1 MSNSS
6 TASPTIPHTV
16 WLARGRH
23 VGSADAADVVR
34 RQLQRLKDREVIDDH
49 LEPDED
55 QDRQPDPGQDQVHG
69 QVHDPLDQVFE
80 ARWRVEGTVTVRAR
94 LTLPHV
100 PEPGTG
106 SASAASVS
114 AEGQEWV
121 LVAEA
126 ERVWDPRWPSPATM
140 FWPEDPGSADAG
152 WDQVTVP
159 GLRFGQVNPL
169 PSDEKELRRLFRS
182 CAQDG
187 WSIHVVVHEAMTPDA
202 HGREPLAR
210 LLPAS
215 LRHRVVEHRATPDQL
230 RSVNWALLR
239 EFDFQVPRGGAVVLP
254 TSPVAPSYDVREFS
268 VRSVFLDG
276 SEPTELVDVLCR
288 YAASARPLPDGGQEA
303 VTALREQWKLMTM
316 DEELARE
323 RRLVAMYA
331 EALEAMTKSRDLYRE
346 SADRANEALAALRD
360 SAGAAMPGAPSQPG
374 GSPFQRTFGR
384 LRGATKALRPAPP
397 TDSEQAD
404 PPSDSGRSAE
414 ER

>member
-6 TASPTIPHTV
+6 TAPPTIPHTV

-23 VGSADAADVVR
+23 VGSEDAAGVVR

-55 QDRQPDPGQDQVHG
+55 QG
-69 QVHDPLDQVFE
+69 HDPRELVFE

-94 LTLPHV
+94 LTFPA
-100 PEPGTG
+100 PDSPAAA
-106 SASAASVS
+106 SASPD
-114 AEGQEWV
+114 GRDWI

-126 ERVWDPRWPSPATM
+126 ERTWDPRWPSPATV
-140 FWPEDPGSADAG
+140 FWPEDADSG
-152 WDQVTVP
+152 WDHAPVP
-159 GLRFGQVNPL
+159 GLRFREVNPL
-169 PSDEKELRRLFRS
+169 PSDEKDLRRLFRS

-187 WSIHVVVHEAMTPDA
+187 WSVHVVVHEAMTPDA
-202 HGREPLAR
+202 RGRLPLAR

-215 LRHRVVEHRATPDQL
+215 LRHCVVEHRATPDQL

-254 TSPVAPSYDVREFS
+254 TNPAAPGYDVRDFS

-288 YAASARPLPDGGQEA
+288 YAASARPLPEGGTEA
-303 VTALREQWKLMTM
+303 VTALREQWSLMTLE
-316 DEELARE
+316 EELARE

-346 SADRANEALAALRD
+346 SADRANEALTALRESGGAVVPGGPPS
-360 SAGAAMPGAPSQPG
+360 SA

-384 LRGATKALRPAPP
+384 LRDATKALRPAPP
-397 TDSEQAD
+397 AD
-404 PPSDSGRSAE
+404 ADRVSPSADGDRVDPSRDGGGSAE

>member
-6 TASPTIPHTV
+6 TAPPTIPHTV

-23 VGSADAADVVR
+23 VGSEDAAGVVR

-55 QDRQPDPGQDQVHG
+55 QG
-69 QVHDPLDQVFE
+69 HDPRELVFE

-94 LTLPHV
+94 LTFPA
-100 PEPGTG
+100 PDSPAAA
-106 SASAASVS
+106 SASPD
-114 AEGQEWV
+114 GRDWI

-126 ERVWDPRWPSPATM
+126 ERTWDPRWPSPATV
-140 FWPEDPGSADAG
+140 FWPEDADSG
-152 WDQVTVP
+152 WDHAPVP
-159 GLRFGQVNPL
+159 GLRFREVNPL
-169 PSDEKELRRLFRS
+169 PSDEKDLRRLFRS

-187 WSIHVVVHEAMTPDA
+187 WSVHVVVHEAMTPDA
-202 HGREPLAR
+202 RGRLPLAR

-215 LRHRVVEHRATPDQL
+215 LRHCVVEHRATPDQL

-254 TSPVAPSYDVREFS
+254 TNPAAPGYDVRDFS

-288 YAASARPLPDGGQEA
+288 YAASARPLPEGGTEA
-303 VTALREQWKLMTM
+303 VTALREQWSLMTLE
-316 DEELARE
+316 EELARE

-346 SADRANEALAALRD
+346 SADRANEALTALRESGGAVVPGGPPS
-360 SAGAAMPGAPSQPG
+360 SA

-384 LRGATKALRPAPP
+384 LRDATKALRPAPP
-397 TDSEQAD
+397 AD
-404 PPSDSGRSAE
+404 GDRVSPSADGDRVDPSRDGGGSAE

>member
-16 WLARGRH
+16 WLAHGRH
-23 VGSADAADVVR
+23 VGSDDAADVVR

-55 QDRQPDPGQDQVHG
+55 QHEDPRER
-69 QVHDPLDQVFE
+69 VFE

-94 LTLPHV
+94 LTFPPA
-100 PEPGTG
+100 PEPG
-106 SASAASVS
+106 SAAAASVA
-114 AEGQEWV
+114 AEGREWH

-140 FWPEDPGSADAG
+140 FWPENPEDADAG
-152 WDQVTVP
+152 WDHVAVP

-202 HGREPLAR
+202 HGRKPLAH

-215 LRHRVVEHRATPDQL
+215 LRHCVVEHRATPDQL

-239 EFDFQVPRGGAVVLP
+239 EFDFQVPRGGAVILP

-288 YAASARPLPDGGQEA
+288 YAASARPLPEGGQEA

-316 DEELARE
+316 EEELARE

-346 SADRANEALAALRD
+346 SADRANEALAALRE
-360 SAGAAMPGAPSQPG
+360 SAGAGVPGAPTQPG

-384 LRGATKALRPAPP
+384 LRDATKALRPATP
-397 TDSEQAD
+397 TDSDRAD
-404 PPSDSGRSAE
+404 PPSDGVRSTE
-414 ER
+414 EK

>member
-6 TASPTIPHTV
+6 TAPPTIPHTV

-23 VGSADAADVVR
+23 VGSDAADVVR

-55 QDRQPDPGQDQVHG
+55 PGKG
-69 QVHDPLDQVFE
+69 QGHDPRELVFE

-94 LTLPHV
+94 LTLPPA
-100 PEPGTG
+100 PEPGSG
-106 SASAASVS
+106 SDSADSVS
-114 AEGQEWV
+114 AGEQEWI

-140 FWPEDPGSADAG
+140 FWPEDTDAG
-152 WDQVTVP
+152 WDHVAVP
-159 GLRFGQVNPL
+159 GLRFRAVNPL
-169 PSDEKELRRLFRS
+169 PSDEKDLRRLFKS

-202 HGREPLAR
+202 HGRLPLAR
-210 LLPAS
+210 LLPPS
-215 LRHRVVEHRATPDQL
+215 LRHCVVEHRATPDQL

-254 TSPVAPSYDVREFS
+254 TSPVAPGYDVRDFS

-288 YAASARPLPDGGQEA
+288 YAASPRPLPEGGEEA
-303 VTALREQWKLMTM
+303 VTALREQWRLMTLE
-316 DEELARE
+316 EELARE

-331 EALEAMTKSRDLYRE
+331 EALDAMTKSRDLYRE
-346 SADRANEALAALRD
+346 SADRANEALAALRE
-360 SAGAAMPGAPSQPG
+360 SAGATVPGEPPQAA

-384 LRGATKALRPAPP
+384 LRDATKALRPATPA
-397 TDSEQAD
+397 DGDRDD
-404 PPSDSGRSAE
+404 PPRDGGRSGE

>member
-6 TASPTIPHTV
+6 TAPPLIPHTV

-23 VGSADAADVVR
+23 VGDDDAADVVR

-55 QDRQPDPGQDQVHG
+55 QDRDRDTGPDQDHVPVG
-69 QVHDPLDQVFE
+69 DPRDRVFE

-106 SASAASVS
+106 SAASPA
-114 AEGQEWV
+114 AEGQEWI

-126 ERVWDPRWPSPATM
+126 ERGWDLRWPSPATV
-140 FWPEDPGSADAG
+140 FWPEDADAG
-152 WDQVTVP
+152 WDHVTVP
-159 GLRFGQVNPL
+159 GLRFRQVNPL
-169 PSDEKELRRLFRS
+169 PSDEKELRRLFRG

-202 HGREPLAR
+202 RGRLPLAR
-210 LLPAS
+210 MLPAS
-215 LRHRVVEHRATPDQL
+215 LQDRVVEHRATPDQL

-254 TSPVAPSYDVREFS
+254 TSPVADSYDVREFS

-276 SEPTELVDVLCR
+276 SEPTELIDAFCR
-288 YAASARPLPDGGQEA
+288 YAASERPLPEGGQAA
-303 VTALREQWKLMTM
+303 VTALREQWSLMTM

-346 SADRANEALAALRD
+346 SADRANEALTALRE
-360 SAGAAMPGAPSQPG
+360 SAGAAAVPGAPPLTG

-384 LRGATKALRPAPP
+384 LRGATKALRPAAP
-397 TDSEQAD
+397 TDSDQGD
-404 PPSDSGRSAE
+404 PPSDGVRPAE

>member
-6 TASPTIPHTV
+6 TAPPTIPHTV

-23 VGSADAADVVR
+23 VGSEDAADVVR

-55 QDRQPDPGQDQVHG
+55 SGQDQVHASRE
-69 QVHDPLDQVFE
+69 PVFE

-94 LTLPHV
+94 LTFPPA
-100 PEPGTG
+100 PEPGSG
-106 SASAASVS
+106 AAGSVS
-114 AEGQEWV
+114 AEGREWV

-140 FWPEDPGSADAG
+140 FWPEDADTG
-152 WDQVTVP
+152 WDRAPVP
-159 GLRFGQVNPL
+159 GLRFREVNPL

-187 WSIHVVVHEAMTPDA
+187 WSVHVVVHEAMTPDA
-202 HGREPLAR
+202 HGRLPLAR

-254 TSPVAPSYDVREFS
+254 TNPAAPGYDVRDFS

-288 YAASARPLPDGGQEA
+288 YAASPRPMPEGAEAA
-303 VTALREQWKLMTM
+303 VTALREQWRLMTLE
-316 DEELARE
+316 EELARE

-346 SADRANEALAALRD
+346 SADRANEALAALRE
-360 SAGAAMPGAPSQPG
+360 SGGAAVPGEPPEST

-384 LRGATKALRPAPP
+384 FRNATKALRPAAPAP
-397 TDSEQAD
+397 GERDD
-404 PPSDSGRSAE
+404 PPRDGGRSAE

>member
-6 TASPTIPHTV
+6 TAPPTIPHTV

-55 QDRQPDPGQDQVHG
+55 QHEDPRE
-69 QVHDPLDQVFE
+69 QVFE

-94 LTLPHV
+94 LTFPPA
-100 PEPGTG
+100 PEPGSSSGT
-106 SASAASVS
+106 SVTT
-114 AEGQEWV
+114 EGQEWV

-140 FWPEDPGSADAG
+140 FWPEDPESADAG
-152 WDQVTVP
+152 WDHVTVP

-202 HGREPLAR
+202 HGRLPLAR

-276 SEPTELVDVLCR
+276 SEPTELVDVLWR

-303 VTALREQWKLMTM
+303 VTALRERWKLMTM
-316 DEELARE
+316 EEELARE

-360 SAGAAMPGAPSQPG
+360 SAGASVPGAPSQPG
-374 GSPFQRTFGR
+374 GSPLQRTFGR
-384 LRGATKALRPAPP
+384 LRDATKALRPAPP
-397 TDSEQAD
+397 TESEQAD
-404 PPSDSGRSAE
+404 PPSDGGRSAE
-414 ER
+414 EP

>member
-55 QDRQPDPGQDQVHG
+55 QHER
-69 QVHDPLDQVFE
+69 VFE

-94 LTLPHV
+94 LTFPPA
-100 PEPGTG
+100 PEPG
-106 SASAASVS
+106 SASAASV
-114 AEGQEWV
+114 ADEGREWI

-126 ERVWDPRWPSPATM
+126 ERGWDPRWPSPATM
-140 FWPEDPGSADAG
+140 FWPEDADAG
-152 WDQVTVP
+152 WDHVTVP

-169 PSDEKELRRLFRS
+169 PSDEKELRRLFRG

-202 HGREPLAR
+202 HGRKPLAR

-239 EFDFQVPRGGAVVLP
+239 EFDFQVPRGGAVILP

-316 DEELARE
+316 EEELARE

-360 SAGAAMPGAPSQPG
+360 SAGAAAPGAPSQPG

-384 LRGATKALRPAPP
+384 LRDATKARRPAAPP
-397 TDSEQAD
+397 TESEHTD
-404 PPSDSGRSAE
+404 PPSDGGRSAE

>member
-1 MSNSS
+1 MSNFS
-6 TASPTIPHTV
+6 TAPPLIPHTV

-23 VGSADAADVVR
+23 VGDDDAADVVR

-55 QDRQPDPGQDQVHG
+55 QDRDAGPTQDHEP
-69 QVHDPLDQVFE
+69 VHDPRDRVFE

-100 PEPGTG
+100 PEPASG
-106 SASAASVS
+106 STSAAADS
-114 AEGQEWV
+114 AEGQEWI

-126 ERVWDPRWPSPATM
+126 ERGWDLRWPSPATM
-140 FWPEDPGSADAG
+140 FWPEDADAG
-152 WDQVTVP
+152 WDHVTVP
-159 GLRFGQVNPL
+159 GLRFRQVNPL

-187 WSIHVVVHEAMTPDA
+187 WSVHVVVHEAMTPDA
-202 HGREPLAR
+202 LGRLPLAR
-210 LLPAS
+210 MLPAS
-215 LRHRVVEHRATPDQL
+215 LQDRVVEHRATPDQL

-254 TSPVAPSYDVREFS
+254 TSPVADSYDVREFS

-276 SEPTELVDVLCR
+276 SEPTELIDVLCR
-288 YAASARPLPDGGQEA
+288 YAASERPLPEGAEAA
-303 VTALREQWKLMTM
+303 VTALREQWSLMTM

-346 SADRANEALAALRD
+346 SADRANEALAALRE
-360 SAGAAMPGAPSQPG
+360 SAGAAAAPGAPPLSG

-384 LRGATKALRPAPP
+384 LRDATKGLRPSAPAEEERGDPP
-397 TDSEQAD
+397 TEG
-404 PPSDSGRSAE
+404 GRSAE

>member
-6 TASPTIPHTV
+6 TAPPLIPHTV

-23 VGSADAADVVR
+23 VGDDDAADVVR

-55 QDRQPDPGQDQVHG
+55 QDRDRDTGPDQDHVP
-69 QVHDPLDQVFE
+69 VHDPRDRVFE

-106 SASAASVS
+106 SAASPA
-114 AEGQEWV
+114 AEGREWI

-126 ERVWDPRWPSPATM
+126 ERGWDLRWPSPATV
-140 FWPEDPGSADAG
+140 FWPEDADAG
-152 WDQVTVP
+152 WDHVTVP
-159 GLRFGQVNPL
+159 GLRFRQVNPL
-169 PSDEKELRRLFRS
+169 PSDEKELRRLFRG

-202 HGREPLAR
+202 RGRLPLAR
-210 LLPAS
+210 MLPAS
-215 LRHRVVEHRATPDQL
+215 LQDRVVEHRATPDQL

-254 TSPVAPSYDVREFS
+254 TSPVADSYDVREFS

-276 SEPTELVDVLCR
+276 SEPTELIDALCR
-288 YAASARPLPDGGQEA
+288 YAASERPLPEGGQAA
-303 VTALREQWKLMTM
+303 VTALREQWSLMTM

-346 SADRANEALAALRD
+346 SADRANEALAALRE
-360 SAGAAMPGAPSQPG
+360 SAGAAAVPGAPPLTG

-384 LRGATKALRPAPP
+384 LRDATKALRPAAP
-397 TDSEQAD
+397 TDSDQGD
-404 PPSDSGRSAE
+404 PPSDGVRPAE

>member
-6 TASPTIPHTV
+6 TAPPTIPHTV

-23 VGSADAADVVR
+23 VGSEDAANVVR

-55 QDRQPDPGQDQVHG
+55 QG
-69 QVHDPLDQVFE
+69 HDPRELVFE

-94 LTLPHV
+94 LTLPAP
-100 PEPGTG
+100 PEPGSP
-106 SASAASVS
+106 SAPASTD
-114 AEGQEWV
+114 GQEWI

-126 ERVWDPRWPSPATM
+126 ERPWNPHWPSPATV
-140 FWPEDPGSADAG
+140 FWPEDADSG
-152 WDQVTVP
+152 WDHAPVP
-159 GLRFGQVNPL
+159 GLRFREVNPL
-169 PSDEKELRRLFRS
+169 PSDEKDLRRLFRS

-187 WSIHVVVHEAMTPDA
+187 WSVHVVVHEAMTPDA
-202 HGREPLAR
+202 RGRLPLAP

-215 LRHRVVEHRATPDQL
+215 LRHCVVEHRATPDQL

-254 TSPVAPSYDVREFS
+254 TNPAAPGYDVRDFS

-288 YAASARPLPDGGQEA
+288 YAASARPLPEGGAEA
-303 VTALREQWKLMTM
+303 VTALREQWSLMTM
-316 DEELARE
+316 EEELARE

-346 SADRANEALAALRD
+346 AADRANEALAALRE
-360 SAGAAMPGAPSQPG
+360 SGGAVVPGEPPSSS

-384 LRGATKALRPAPP
+384 LRDATKALRPAPP
-397 TDSEQAD
+397 AERDPVPPPAD
-404 PPSDSGRSAE
+404 GDRVEPSRDDGGSAE

>member
-6 TASPTIPHTV
+6 TTSPTIPHTV

-23 VGSADAADVVR
+23 VGSDAADVVR

-49 LEPDED
+49 LEPDTD
-55 QDRQPDPGQDQVHG
+55 DDPAASDR
-69 QVHDPLDQVFE
+69 VFE

-94 LTLPHV
+94 LTLPSV
-100 PEPGTG
+100 PEPGSG
-106 SASAASVS
+106 SGPSSAAS
-114 AEGQEWV
+114 AQGQEWV

-126 ERVWDPRWPSPATM
+126 ERVWDPRWPSPATV
-140 FWPEDPGSADAG
+140 FWPEDADTG
-152 WDQVTVP
+152 WDHATVP
-159 GLRFGQVNPL
+159 GLRFREVNPL
-169 PSDEKELRRLFRS
+169 PSDEKDLRRLFRS

-202 HGREPLAR
+202 QGRLPVAR
-210 LLPAS
+210 LLPPS
-215 LRHRVVEHRATPDQL
+215 LRHCVVEHRATPDQL

-254 TSPVAPSYDVREFS
+254 TNPAAPGYDVRDFS

-276 SEPTELVDVLCR
+276 SEPTALVDVLCR
-288 YAASARPLPDGGQEA
+288 YAASARPLPEGGEAA
-303 VTALREQWKLMTM
+303 VTALREQWALMTLE
-316 DEELARE
+316 EELARE

-346 SADRANEALAALRD
+346 SADRANEALAALRE
-360 SAGAAMPGAPSQPG
+360 SSGEVSGLPSQSA

-384 LRGATKALRPAPP
+384 LREATKALRPAPP
-397 TDSEQAD
+397 AD
-404 PPSDSGRSAE
+404 GAGGDPSHDGGRSTE
-414 ER
+414 EQ

>member
-6 TASPTIPHTV
+6 TAPPTIPHTV

-23 VGSADAADVVR
+23 VGSEDAANVVR

-55 QDRQPDPGQDQVHG
+55 QGRDPRE
-69 QVHDPLDQVFE
+69 LVFE

-94 LTLPHV
+94 LTLPAS
-100 PEPGTG
+100 PEPG
-106 SASAASVS
+106 SASAPASTD
-114 AEGQEWV
+114 GQEWI

-126 ERVWDPRWPSPATM
+126 ERPWNPHWPSPATV
-140 FWPEDPGSADAG
+140 FWPEDADSG
-152 WDQVTVP
+152 WDHAPVP
-159 GLRFGQVNPL
+159 GLRLREVNPL
-169 PSDEKELRRLFRS
+169 PSDEKDLRRLFRS

-187 WSIHVVVHEAMTPDA
+187 WSVHVVVHEAMTPDA
-202 HGREPLAR
+202 RGRLPLAR

-215 LRHRVVEHRATPDQL
+215 LRHCVVEHRATPDQL

-254 TSPVAPSYDVREFS
+254 TNPAAPGYDVRDFS

-288 YAASARPLPDGGQEA
+288 YAASARPLPEGGAEA
-303 VTALREQWKLMTM
+303 VTALREQWGLMTLE
-316 DEELARE
+316 EELARE

-346 SADRANEALAALRD
+346 SADRANEALAALRESSGTAVPGEPPP
-360 SAGAAMPGAPSQPG
+360 SA
-374 GSPFQRTFGR
+374 GSPFQRTFDR
-384 LRGATKALRPAPP
+384 LRDATKALRPAPP
-397 TDSEQAD
+397 AD
-404 PPSDSGRSAE
+404 GDRVDPSRDGGRSAE
-414 ER
+414 EG

>member
-6 TASPTIPHTV
+6 TAPPTIPHTV

-23 VGSADAADVVR
+23 VGSEDAADVVR
-34 RQLQRLKDREVIDDH
+34 RQLQRLKDREVIDDR
-49 LEPDED
+49 LEPDGD
-55 QDRQPDPGQDQVHG
+55 QG
-69 QVHDPLDQVFE
+69 HDPRELVFE

-94 LTLPHV
+94 LTLPAL
-100 PEPGTG
+100 PEPGSPG
-106 SASAASVS
+106 AAAPASAD
-114 AEGQEWV
+114 GRDWI

-126 ERVWDPRWPSPATM
+126 ERVWDPRWPSPATV
-140 FWPEDPGSADAG
+140 FWPEDADTG
-152 WDQVTVP
+152 WDHAPVP
-159 GLRFGQVNPL
+159 GLRLREVNPL
-169 PSDEKELRRLFRS
+169 PSDEKDLRRLFRS

-202 HGREPLAR
+202 LGRLPLAR

-215 LRHRVVEHRATPDQL
+215 LRHCVVEHRATPDQL

-254 TSPVAPSYDVREFS
+254 THPAAPGYDVRDFS

-288 YAASARPLPDGGQEA
+288 YAASARPLPEGGPEA
-303 VTALREQWKLMTM
+303 VTALREQWNLMTLE
-316 DEELARE
+316 EELARE

-346 SADRANEALAALRD
+346 SADRANEALAALRESSGIAVPGESPP
-360 SAGAAMPGAPSQPG
+360 SA

-384 LRGATKALRPAPP
+384 LRDATKALRPASPADGDRVPP
-397 TDSEQAD
+397 PAD
-404 PPSDSGRSAE
+404 GDRLDPSRDGGR
-414 ER
+414 

>member
-6 TASPTIPHTV
+6 TAPPTIPHTV

-23 VGSADAADVVR
+23 VGSEDAADAVR

-49 LEPDED
+49 TEPDED
-55 QDRQPDPGQDQVHG
+55 QG
-69 QVHDPLDQVFE
+69 HDPRELVFE

-94 LTLPHV
+94 LTFPALPA
-100 PEPGTG
+100 PG
-106 SASAASVS
+106 SPAAP
-114 AEGQEWV
+114 ADGREWI

-126 ERVWDPRWPSPATM
+126 ERTWDPHWPSPATV
-140 FWPEDPGSADAG
+140 FWPEDADSG
-152 WDQVTVP
+152 WDHAWVP
-159 GLRFGQVNPL
+159 GLRFREVNPL
-169 PSDEKELRRLFRS
+169 PSDEKDLRRLFRS

-202 HGREPLAR
+202 RGRLPLAR

-215 LRHRVVEHRATPDQL
+215 LRHCVVEHRATPDQL

-254 TSPVAPSYDVREFS
+254 TNPAAPGYDVRDFS

-288 YAASARPLPDGGQEA
+288 YAASARPLPEGGAEA
-303 VTALREQWKLMTM
+303 VSALREQWSLMTLE
-316 DEELARE
+316 EELARE

-346 SADRANEALAALRD
+346 AADRANEALAALRE
-360 SAGAAMPGAPSQPG
+360 SGGAVVPGGPPPPA

-384 LRGATKALRPAPP
+384 LRDATKALRPAPAAERDP
-397 TDSEQAD
+397 V
-404 PPSDSGRSAE
+404 PPSADGDRVAPPRDGDRSAE

>member
-1 MSNSS
+1 M
-6 TASPTIPHTV
+6 

-23 VGSADAADVVR
+23 VGSEDAADVVR

-49 LEPDED
+49 LEPED
-55 QDRQPDPGQDQVHG
+55 DQHEDPRER
-69 QVHDPLDQVFE
+69 VFE

-94 LTLPHV
+94 LTFPPP
-100 PEPGTG
+100 PEPGANPAG
-106 SASAASVS
+106 SDSD
-114 AEGQEWV
+114 EGQEWL

-140 FWPEDPGSADAG
+140 FWPEEADAG
-152 WDQVTVP
+152 WDHVTVP
-159 GLRFGQVNPL
+159 ELRFRQVNPL
-169 PSDEKELRRLFRS
+169 PSDEKDLRRLFRS

-202 HGREPLAR
+202 QGRLPLAR

-215 LRHRVVEHRATPDQL
+215 LRHCVVEHRATPDQL

-239 EFDFQVPRGGAVVLP
+239 EFDFQVPRGGAVILP

-268 VRSVFLDG
+268 VRSVFLDS

-303 VTALREQWKLMTM
+303 VTALREQWKLMTLE
-316 DEELARE
+316 EELARE

-346 SADRANEALAALRD
+346 SADRANEALAALRESSGAMSGLPQQ
-360 SAGAAMPGAPSQPG
+360 SA

-384 LRGATKALRPAPP
+384 LRDATKALRPSPP
-397 TDSEQAD
+397 TDSDRAD
-404 PPSDSGRSAE
+404 PPGDGSRPAE
-414 ER
+414 EQ

>member
-6 TASPTIPHTV
+6 TAPPTIPHTV

-23 VGSADAADVVR
+23 VGSEDSAGVVR

-55 QDRQPDPGQDQVHG
+55 QG
-69 QVHDPLDQVFE
+69 HDPRELVFE

-94 LTLPHV
+94 LTFPALPA
-100 PEPGTG
+100 PGSPAPAG
-106 SASAASVS
+106 SAD
-114 AEGQEWV
+114 GREWI

-126 ERVWDPRWPSPATM
+126 ERTWAPHWPSPATV
-140 FWPEDPGSADAG
+140 FWPEDAGAD
-152 WDQVTVP
+152 WDHAPVP
-159 GLRFGQVNPL
+159 GLRFREVNPL
-169 PSDEKELRRLFRS
+169 PSDEKDLRRLFRS

-202 HGREPLAR
+202 LGRLPLAR
-210 LLPAS
+210 LLPES
-215 LRHRVVEHRATPDQL
+215 LRHCVVEHRATPDQL

-254 TSPVAPSYDVREFS
+254 TNPVAAGYDVRDFS

-288 YAASARPLPDGGQEA
+288 YAASARPLPEGGAEA
-303 VTALREQWKLMTM
+303 VTALREQWSLMTLE
-316 DEELARE
+316 EELARE

-346 SADRANEALAALRD
+346 AADRANEALAALRESGGAVVPGEPPS
-360 SAGAAMPGAPSQPG
+360 SA

-384 LRGATKALRPAPP
+384 LRDVTKALRPAPP
-397 TDSEQAD
+397 AERDPVPPPAD
-404 PPSDSGRSAE
+404 AEGRVDPSRDGDRSAE